1 MDGWFQATYYGQ
13 DNNDY
18 GSDSTNTATVSN
30 TNADDGMIESLSSSA
45 ATSMKDINALWNIQ
59 SYNEVMQYHREKS
72 CTAMERWWK
81 CTESINYKQ

>member
-18 GSDSTNTATVSN
+18 GSDSTNAATVSN

-45 ATSMKDINALWNIQ
+45 AISMKDINTLRNIQ
-59 SYNEVMQYHREKS
+59 SYNEVMQYHHEKS
-72 CTAMERWWK
+72 CTKMMEVH
-81 CTESINYKQ
+81 

>member
-18 GSDSTNTATVSN
+18 GSDSTTDAATVSN

-45 ATSMKDINALWNIQ
+45 AISMKDINTLRNIQ

-72 CTAMERWWK
+72 CTVMER
-81 CTESINYKQ
+81 

>member
-18 GSDSTNTATVSN
+18 GDDSTDTATVSN
-30 TNADDGMIESLSSSA
+30 TNADDGMIASSSYSA
-45 ATSMKDINALWNIQ
+45 ATSMKNINALRNIQ

-72 CTAMERWWK
+72 CTEMMEVH
-81 CTESINYKQ
+81 